1 MPATT
6 PAKKK
11 EKIIGTVDHYFD
23 RIGVAIVELK
33 APLKVGDA
41 VVFRRGEQEFTQPV
55 TSLQVEHAQVDKAKK
70 GDQVGMKVDMPV
82 KEGTEVF
89 AA

>member
-1 MPATT
+1 MPAASS
-6 PAKKK
+6 AKKK
-11 EKIIGTVDHYFD
+11 EKIIGTVEHYFD

-41 VVFRRGEQEFTQPV
+41 VVFRKGETEFTQPV
-55 TSLQVEHAQVDKAKK
+55 ASLQVEHAQVDKAKK
-70 GDQVGMKVDMPV
+70 GDQVGMKVDAPV
-82 KEGTEVF
+82 KEGTEVL